1 MYMTA
6 TYSPDDNKLRLYA
19 SSRLDKELYQR
30 VRDAGFKWAPKQE
43 LFVAPMW
50 TPGREDLLTELCG
63 DIDDE
68 DKSLTERAEERAD
81 RFEDYSDSRARD
93 AATARAGVE
102 QVSKRFEFG
111 QPILVGHHSERKARK
126 DAERI
131 ETGMRRAVKMWET
144 STYWTER
151 AAGALAHAKYKE
163 LPEVRARRI
172 KTIEAD
178 KRKQM
183 RTREDLERRQAVWSV
198 EGLTMPMAIRLAG
211 AEYVSHCFTLAE
223 YPRNPPASQYE
234 GQMSV
239 SHALEEGFCTVEQA
253 RHIMTKSIPAWLARC
268 DRWIAHYDNRI
279 AYETAMLAEQ
289 GGTAADKFDIEQG
302 GTVLVGREWVAVL
315 RVNRVAGKISSVS
328 TNRRYARVIPIEE
341 VQDYRAPSAEQAQ
354 AVKTATKLGPLCNY
368 QGERFAHLTTAQWDA
383 IYKDSRW
390 YQKVAASEAHG
401 AHRVRCVLGCHLPRE
416 ARIEGDHHARRY
428 VFVTDA
434 KTVQPPAALAAAAAA
449 PAVPAPMPADAAPR
463 AVYQAPAP
471 TVYDDMRESLR
482 QGVQIVSA
490 PQLFPTP
497 PELAESMAALANL
510 HEGARVL
517 EPSAG
522 TGRLLDAIQADAL
535 AAGVA
540 INLVAVEV
548 NACLSEGLRAKYAP
562 AVGVLCADFLAEKNL
577 GFYDAIV
584 MNPPFVDGADIKHV
598 AHALTLLKPG
608 GKLVALCADGPRQ
621 NTILRPMIEA
631 RGGYWEKLPAGSF
644 KSEGTAVP
652 VALLVL

>member
-6 TYSPDDNKLRLYA
+6 TYSPDDNKLRL
-19 SSRLDKELYQR
+19 SSMARLDTELYKR
-30 VRDAGFKWAPKQE
+30 VSDAGFRYAPKQE
-43 LFVAPMW
+43 IFVAPMW
-50 TPGREDLLTELCG
+50 TPDREDLLLELCG
-63 DIDDE
+63 EIGDE
-68 DKSLTERAEERAD
+68 DISLTDRAEARAE

-126 DAERI
+126 DAEKI
-131 ETGMRRAVKMWET
+131 ENGMRRAVKMWET
-144 STYWTER
+144 SEYWTRR
-151 AAGALAHAKYKE
+151 AAGAVAHAKYKE
-163 LPEVRARRI
+163 RPDVRARRI

-178 KRKQM
+178 KRKQV
-183 RTREDLERRQAVWSV
+183 RDREKLAARLAAWNL
-198 EGLTMPMAIRLAG
+198 EGLTLAQ
-211 AEYVSHCFTLAE
+211 AVYLADVDSVYRSFTLAE
-223 YPRNPPASQYE
+223 YPRELPASQYE
-234 GQMSV
+234 GDMNV
-239 SHALEEGFCTVEQA
+239 SRALEEGICTVEQA
-253 RHIMTKSIPAWLARC
+253 RKLMTAGVDRWIARG
-268 DRWIAHYDNRI
+268 DRWIAHYDNRLT
-279 AYETAMLAEQ
+279 YERAMLAEQ
-289 GGTAADKFDIEQG
+289 GGTAADKFAIEVG
-302 GTVLVGREWVAVL
+302 GTVLVRREWVAVL
-315 RVNRVAGKISSVS
+315 RVNRTGGQISSVS
-328 TNRRYARVIPIEE
+328 TNRRYVRVVSIEE
-341 VQDYRAPSAEQAQ
+341 VEDYRAPSAEQAQ
-354 AVKTATKLGPLCNY
+354 AVKAATKLAPLCNY
-368 QGERFAHLTTAQWDA
+368 AGEGFAHLTAAQYEA

-390 YQKVAASEAHG
+390 NHKMGATEKHG

-434 KTVQPPAALAAAAAA
+434 KAVQPPAAPAA
-449 PAVPAPMPADAAPR
+449 PAVPAVPAPVPADAAPR

-471 TVYDDMRESLR
+471 TVYDDMRTSLR

-497 PELAESMAALANL
+497 PELAESMAALVNL

-540 INLVAVEV
+540 VNLVAVEV
-548 NACLSEGLRAKYAP
+548 NAGLADGLRAKYAP
-562 AVGVLCADFLAEKNL
+562 AVGVVCADFLAEKNL
-577 GFYDAIV
+577 GLYDAIV
-584 MNPPFVDGADIKHV
+584 MNPPFADGADIKHIT
-598 AHALTLLKPG
+598 HALTMLKPG

-621 NTILRPMIEA
+621 NAILRPMIEA

-644 KSEGTAVP
+644 ESEGTGVH
-652 VALLVL
+652 VALMVL